1 MALILR
7 GGNLK
12 LTVKTQFPTFKG
24 YIKFGTVEYK
34 KFVAITVEKRGK
46 THMFQF
52 WLLLVCF
59 ISQRL
64 VIK

>member
-24 YIKFGTVEYK
+24 YIKFGTVDIQE
-34 KFVAITVEKRGK
+34 VCSHHSGK
-46 THMFQF
+46 ERQDPHVPVLALACLFY
-52 WLLLVCF
+52 
-59 ISQRL
+59 IS
-64 VIK
+64 KTCD